1 MNTRIF
7 SLVMKHL
14 KDTFSLPKYDGLQL
28 DENSVIDDLPFT
40 PVRRGK
46 FAQAIMHELDIE
58 QLDLTG
64 TVGQFVQAIMHELDI
79 EHLDLIGTVED
90 FVQSLDTFYMKRFF
104 GEIWQPNTDDHTFSG
119 WSIVDRINERDPKN
133 VLDFGCG
140 YNQFKPRIKNLTGID
155 PFNENADYMVDILEF
170 NVDEKYD
177 HMIVFGSLN
186 FGDENDI
193 RTRFDKLY
201 NLLDTGGRMYFR
213 VNPGILWPKGPYVD
227 IYAWSFEFAYKL
239 AKEQD
244 LILYILLRIHC
255 LVVYHL
261 FL

>member
-7 SLVMKHL
+7 SLVMQNL
-14 KDTFSLPKYDGLQL
+14 EQTFSLPKYADLHL
-28 DENSVIDDLPFT
+28 TKDSVIDDLPFT
-40 PVRRGK
+40 PARKEK
-46 FAQAIMHELDIE
+46 FCQSLMHELDIE

-64 TVGQFVQAIMHELDI
+64 TVEQ
-79 EHLDLIGTVED
+79 

-104 GEIWQPNTDDHTFSG
+104 GEIWKPNTDEHTYSG
-119 WSIVDRINERDPKN
+119 WSIVDRINERNPKN

-155 PFNENADYMVDILEF
+155 PFNENADYMVDILDF

-186 FGDENDI
+186 FGDEADI
-193 RTRFDKLY
+193 RTRFKKLY
-201 NLLDTGGRMYFR
+201 SLLDVGGRMYFR

-227 IYAWSFEFAYKL
+227 IFPWSFEFAYAL
-239 AKEQD
+239 AKEHNCKLEQYKKD
-244 LILYILLRIHC
+244 RKRFYFEILKM
-255 LVVYHL
+255 
-261 FL
+261 

>member
-7 SLVMKHL
+7 SLVMENLQH
-14 KDTFSLPKYDGLQL
+14 TFSLPKYADLQI
-28 DENSVIDDLPFT
+28 DKQSIIDDLPFT
-40 PVRRGK
+40 PARKEK
-46 FAQAIMHELDIE
+46 FCQSIMNELDIDY
-58 QLDLTG
+58 LDLTG
-64 TVGQFVQAIMHELDI
+64 TI
-79 EHLDLIGTVED
+79 EE

-104 GEIWQPNTDDHTFSG
+104 GEIWKPNTDEHTYSG
-119 WSIVDRINERDPKN
+119 WSIVDRINERNPKN

-155 PFNENADYMVDILEF
+155 PFNENADYMVDILDF

-193 RTRFDKLY
+193 RVRFKKLY
-201 NLLDTGGRMYFR
+201 SLLATGGRMYFR

-227 IYAWSFEFAYKL
+227 IFPWSFEFAYAL
-239 AKEQD
+239 AKEHNCKLEQYKKD
-244 LILYILLRIHC
+244 RKRFYFEILKM
-255 LVVYHL
+255 
-261 FL
+261 

>member
-28 DENSVIDDLPFT
+28 DENSVIDELPFT
-40 PVRRGK
+40 PVRREK
-46 FAQAIMHELDIE
+46 FA
-58 QLDLTG
+58 
-64 TVGQFVQAIMHELDI
+64 QAIMHELDI

-186 FGDENDI
+186 FGNETDI

-227 IYAWSFEFAYKL
+227 IFPWSFEFAYKL
-239 AKEQD
+239 AKEYNCTLEQYKKD
-244 LILYILLRIHC
+244 KKRFYFELLK
-255 LVVYHL
+255 V
-261 FL
+261 

>member
-7 SLVMKHL
+7 SLVMQNL
-14 KDTFSLPKYDGLQL
+14 EQAFSLPKYSDLQL
-28 DENSVIDDLPFT
+28 GKHSIIDDMPFT
-40 PVRRGK
+40 PARKEK
-46 FAQAIMHELDIE
+46 FCQSLMHELDIE

-64 TVGQFVQAIMHELDI
+64 TVEQ
-79 EHLDLIGTVED
+79 

-104 GEIWQPNTDDHTFSG
+104 GEIWKPNTDEHTYSG

-155 PFNENADYMVDILEF
+155 PFNENADYMVDILDF

-186 FGDENDI
+186 FGDEADI
-193 RTRFDKLY
+193 RKRFTKLHS
-201 NLLDTGGRMYFR
+201 LLDVGGRMYFR

-227 IYAWSFEFAYKL
+227 IFPWSFEFAYAL
-239 AKEQD
+239 AKEYNCKLEQYKKD
-244 LILYILLRIHC
+244 RKRFYFEILKM
-255 LVVYHL
+255 
-261 FL
+261 